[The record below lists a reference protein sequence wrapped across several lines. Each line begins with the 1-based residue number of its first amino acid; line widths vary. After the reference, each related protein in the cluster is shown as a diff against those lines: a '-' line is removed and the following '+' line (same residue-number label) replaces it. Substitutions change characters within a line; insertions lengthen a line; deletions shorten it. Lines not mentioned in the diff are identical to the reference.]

1 MPIGG
6 CLQIE
11 YTGAEASCLLVADAT
26 AKTLSSKIG
35 SAGAEAPDPAF
46 GAAGMIDLT
55 EASADSLEELAALI
69 DGYADYSASIL
80 YGDDIP
86 TEAVLD
92 QIVQAKGTAGYLLFN
107 LTSVLSPYALTTWA
121 RVREAQVHLKDSDQL
136 FVERLINAATELGEA
151 IAGRRFKAR
160 SYQRDLD
167 GMGRDRL
174 ILPDLPVLS
183 VAHVYMDA
191 LGLFGSE
198 TEITDT
204 VLYGEAGILAR
215 RAGLFPGGLQNVRVQ
230 YTAGMDP
237 VDERLQFAAIEVV
250 AWNLQRF
257 RGAGGVGLR
266 SAKVDDWDYSYEI
279 TIPLSAQRVFE
290 SYRSGA

>member
-1 MPIGG
+1 MPVGG
-6 CLQIE
+6 CLKIE

-26 AKTLSSKIG
+26 GKTLSSSIG
-35 SAGAEAPDPAF
+35 AAGAEAPDPAF
-46 GAAGMIDLT
+46 GTAGTIDLT
-55 EASADSLEELAALI
+55 EASADSLEELAGLI
-69 DGYADYSASIL
+69 DEYADYSASIL

-92 QIVQAKGTAGYLLFN
+92 QVVQAKGAPGYVLFS

-121 RVREAQVHLKDSDQL
+121 RVKEAQAHLKDSDQL
-136 FVERLINAATELGEA
+136 FVERLINAATELGEG

-160 SYQRDLD
+160 SYQRDID
-167 GMGRDRL
+167 GTGRERL
-174 ILPDLPVLS
+174 VLPDLPLVS
-183 VAHVYMDA
+183 VSAVYIDS
-191 LGLFGSE
+191 LGVFGAE
-198 TEITDT
+198 TEISDV
-204 VLYGEAGILAR
+204 VLYLESGIVAR
-215 RAGLFPGGLQNVRVQ
+215 RNGTFPLGRQNVRVV
-230 YTAGMDP
+230 YEAGLDP

>member
-1 MPIGG
+1 MPVGG
-6 CLQIE
+6 CLKIE

-26 AKTLSSKIG
+26 GKTLSSSIG
-35 SAGAEAPDPAF
+35 AAGAETPDPAF
-46 GAAGMIDLT
+46 GAAGTIDLT
-55 EASADSLEELAALI
+55 VSSADSLEELAALI

-92 QIVQAKGTAGYLLFN
+92 QVVQAKGASGYVLFS

-121 RVREAQVHLKDSDQL
+121 RVREAQAHLKDSDQL

-160 SYQRDLD
+160 SYQRDID
-167 GMGRDRL
+167 GTGRERL
-174 ILPDLPVLS
+174 VLPDLPLVS
-183 VAHVYMDA
+183 VSAVYIDS
-191 LGLFGSE
+191 LGVFGAE
-198 TEITDT
+198 TEISDV
-204 VLYGEAGILAR
+204 VLYLESGIVAR
-215 RAGLFPGGLQNVRVQ
+215 RNGTFPLGRQNVRVV
-230 YTAGMDP
+230 YEAGLDP